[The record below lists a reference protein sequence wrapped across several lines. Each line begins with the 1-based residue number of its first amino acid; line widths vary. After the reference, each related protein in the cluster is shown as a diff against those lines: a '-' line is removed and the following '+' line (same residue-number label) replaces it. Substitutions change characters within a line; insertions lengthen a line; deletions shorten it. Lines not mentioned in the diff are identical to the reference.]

1 MFEGGCEGFSVI
13 TGNAVIQTAT
23 RVGVRNTCVL
33 NCYTNS
39 VIGLCH
45 YSVGGILARVRQRG
59 ERKPNLMLYAF
70 DNQQLLRFQQQYLAN
85 GEPTEAQLLAQ
96 IAKGN
101 QAALDTLSRRHNAL
115 LRTIVSR
122 VVVDDADVDEVV
134 QDVLLDVWK
143 NASHYCAEKGQALG
157 WIVTVARRRAIDR
170 VRRKQAYARAKERYH
185 DEVISG
191 AEEMD
196 TQSADANASSSE
208 LRQIFT
214 QVLDELPK
222 AQREALF
229 FNVYKG
235 LSQREIA
242 AKTGTPLGTIKTR
255 LELALRKVR
264 SAILAQG
271 GRDEWMCVLMS
282 A

>member
-1 MFEGGCEGFSVI
+1 
-13 TGNAVIQTAT
+13 
-23 RVGVRNTCVL
+23 
-33 NCYTNS
+33 
-39 VIGLCH
+39 
-45 YSVGGILARVRQRG
+45 
-59 ERKPNLMLYAF
+59 MLYAF